1 MTINPLIAQAAL
13 PGEGMPR
20 EHKVLRLISEKSH
33 EILQGCLSVTVNLTM
48 YNEERIVGVW

>member
-20 EHKVLRLISEKSH
+20 EHKVLRLILEKAH
-33 EILQGCLSVTVNLTM
+33 DLLQGCFSVTVNLTM
-48 YNEERIVGVW
+48 YNEERIIGVL